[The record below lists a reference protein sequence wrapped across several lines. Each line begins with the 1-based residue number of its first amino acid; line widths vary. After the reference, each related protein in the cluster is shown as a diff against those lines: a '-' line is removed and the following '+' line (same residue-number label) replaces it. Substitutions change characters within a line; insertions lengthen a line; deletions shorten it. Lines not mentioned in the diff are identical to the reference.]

1 MTLAIVP
8 SLPAASMPCSTTR
21 TECFAS
27 AHIRSWRLRRRSIC
41 WSVAATDDSLSW
53 PNVAPASM
61 RSRWTREPG
70 FTRRASRSACERA
83 IVSSDPAGK
92 KQPGCTMATYPK
104 GEHRMTVA
112 AGTEPHKIFLA
123 GRWVESPDVL
133 EIVNPADPSTPAG
146 WTYTATDAQYDE
158 AVEAAVAAFEITR
171 KLPAFERGRIL
182 REISAGIRA
191 RREELGR
198 LIALE
203 SGKPIRD
210 ALVEVDRATLT
221 FRLGAEEAER
231 MTGELIPLD
240 LMPA

>member
-1 MTLAIVP
+1 
-8 SLPAASMPCSTTR
+8 
-21 TECFAS
+21 
-27 AHIRSWRLRRRSIC
+27 
-41 WSVAATDDSLSW
+41 
-53 PNVAPASM
+53 
-61 RSRWTREPG
+61 
-70 FTRRASRSACERA
+70 
-83 IVSSDPAGK
+83 
-92 KQPGCTMATYPK
+92 
-104 GEHRMTVA
+104 MTVA

-158 AVEAAVAAFEITR
+158 AVEAAVAAFEVTR
-171 KLPAFERGRIL
+171 TLPAYERGRIL

-231 MTGELIPLD
+231 MTGELD
-240 LMPA
+240 PARPDAGRQGQGRDHAALPDRPDRGHQPVQLPAQPGRPQARAGDRERQPDRAQAAVQGPADDARRRRDRRGCRRAGRARSRSCR